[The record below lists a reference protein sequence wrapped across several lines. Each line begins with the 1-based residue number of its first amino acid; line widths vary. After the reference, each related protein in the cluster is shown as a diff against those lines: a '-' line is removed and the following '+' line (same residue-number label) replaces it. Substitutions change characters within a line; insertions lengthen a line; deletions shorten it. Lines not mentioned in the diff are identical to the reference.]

1 MITAA
6 DLLYYGPLVKPGA
19 SGNGLAPLAFMEKEH
34 IARVLRHHA
43 GNRTAA
49 AKTLGIDRKTLW
61 RKIREYGLDDDVGAD
76 CPTTVA
82 ERPTKRPLSAT

>member
-1 MITAA
+1 
-6 DLLYYGPLVKPGA
+6 
-19 SGNGLAPLAFMEKEH
+19 MEKEH

-61 RKIREYGLDDDVGAD
+61 RKIREYGLDDDTGAD
-76 CPTTVA
+76 CPMTVA
-82 ERPTKRPLSAT
+82 ERPTERPLSAT